1 MVRVFNDRGAFLAG
15 VTIVGSDTLL
25 PGVVRVPTGAWYD
38 PQVPGAIGTLEKH
51 GNPNVV
57 TLDKGTSRLAQSPA
71 AQTCLVEVEL
81 CTDPP
86 PVTAFDWPPI
96 TAPANDSG

>member
-1 MVRVFNDRGAFLAG
+1 